1 MAILVVGK
9 SSLRCTILA
18 PQSRDGDYTC
28 ETTRILKQM
37 VTYQLACLAG
47 IPVQVPT
54 LLAVRKLG
62 PEHEIDEEA
71 KCLRHKL
78 TPPQRDA
85 CPLKPG

>member
-1 MAILVVGK
+1 
-9 SSLRCTILA
+9 
-18 PQSRDGDYTC
+18 
-28 ETTRILKQM
+28 M